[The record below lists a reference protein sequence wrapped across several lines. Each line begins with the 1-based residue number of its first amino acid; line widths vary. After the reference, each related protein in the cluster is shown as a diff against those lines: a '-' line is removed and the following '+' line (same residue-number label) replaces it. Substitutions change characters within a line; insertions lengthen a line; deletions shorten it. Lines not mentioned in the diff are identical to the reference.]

1 MFLLGLPTFYE
12 ILLFSQHLNC
22 LAILKA
28 FWKFPVKQPRWIINS
43 PYILRR
49 LSEIIILPGSI
60 IISENRVEI
69 VGVGHSSY
77 FWKCLSSIIFNYY
90 KKMTPL
96 PSNFPPH
103 FIKFESYKGGRKTYF
118 ALKANYEIHRHIM
131 NGWKYQNFLVYFSYY
146 SNSPVNYNIKKS
158 KVITSSS
165 IEIKLWCMRRC

>member
-1 MFLLGLPTFYE
+1 MFSCKSCKIFKNTSRRLLLETATAKLISEEGVFLPGMFLLGLPTFYE

-22 LAILKA
+22 LAILKD
-28 FWKFPVKQPRWIINS
+28 FWKFAVNQPQWIINS

-69 VGVGHSSY
+69 VGVGHSSC

-96 PSNFPPH
+96 PSNLPPH
-103 FIKFESYKGGRKTYF
+103 FIKFE
-118 ALKANYEIHRHIM
+118 
-131 NGWKYQNFLVYFSYY
+131 
-146 SNSPVNYNIKKS
+146 
-158 KVITSSS
+158 
-165 IEIKLWCMRRC
+165 